1 MPGYGLLGRS
11 LCHSFS
17 PRIHKMLGE
26 YPYSLI
32 ELEENELA
40 LFMRDNTLDGFNVTI
55 PYKQAVMP
63 FLSGM
68 SDIAQAIGSVNT
80 VIRRPDGS
88 LWGDN
93 TDAYGFETLLG
104 DASPFMG
111 QKALV
116 LGSGGSSKTVQAVL
130 KAAGIHPVVIS
141 RRGEDHYQNL
151 SRHQDAA
158 LIVNT
163 TPLGMYPNNGEAPL
177 SLSGFPGCRLVIDLI
192 YNPYRT
198 ALLLEADSL
207 GIEGRGGL
215 LMLAAQAQRASE
227 LWGLIPPGEDK
238 SAAIAAALSKSMRNI
253 ALIGMPGCGKSSV
266 ALALRRLTGRRILDT
281 DEMVEKKAGRPIP
294 DIIAAQGIDAFRLME
309 TEALREAGA
318 QSGCILATGG
328 GIVTQARNL
337 PLLRQNSR
345 VVWLQRDLDL
355 LPIAGRPISQ
365 GRGVE
370 ALYLERGPL
379 YESWSEVSYRNDDI
393 ELTARQIAEDML

>member
-1 MPGYGLLGRS
+1 MPGFGLLGRT
-11 LCHSFS
+11 LGHSFS
-17 PRIHKMLGE
+17 PRIHKMLGK

-40 LFMRDNTLDGFNVTI
+40 PFMRDHTLDGFNVTI
-55 PYKQAVMP
+55 PYKQAVIP
-63 FLSGM
+63 YLSGM
-68 SDIAQAIGSVNT
+68 SDIARAIGSVNT

-93 TDAYGFETLLG
+93 TDAYGFEALFG
-104 DASPFMG
+104 DASPFAG
-111 QKALV
+111 RKALV

-141 RRGEDHYQNL
+141 RHGEDNYQNL
-151 SRHQDAA
+151 IKHQDVA

-227 LWGLIPPGEDK
+227 LWGLISSGEDK
-238 SAAIAAALSKSMRNI
+238 SAVIAAELSKSMRNI

-266 ALALRRLTGRRILDT
+266 ALALRKLTGREILDT
-281 DEMVEKKAGRPIP
+281 DELVEKKAGRPIP

-345 VVWLQRDLDL
+345 VAWLQRELDL
-355 LPIAGRPISQ
+355 LPVTGRPISQ

-370 ALYLERGPL
+370 ALYQERGPL
-379 YESWSEVSYRNDDI
+379 YECWSEKSYFNEDI
-393 ELTARQIAEDML
+393 EQTARKIAEDML